1 MQLLVQ
7 GWKSRF
13 LIFIDLIQIRICNGC
28 GASYSTGYIRQHQ
41 LRHCPGRQEDE
52 VEVANDNSNAG
63 HNTDEDDEE
72 DLGELDEI
80 MGEVNEDDQTL
91 LGAGLGVAVEEEE
104 DAALRLQDH
113 LRQQRQQRERTPP
126 GPEADSD
133 DSEDLTRRWRNL
145 RRRVRPRLPSD
156 DDINSI
162 AGHDTEEEDDT
173 RPVIPDPPSPLS
185 LDLSAGK

>member
-1 MQLLVQ
+1 M
-7 GWKSRF
+7 
-13 LIFIDLIQIRICNGC
+13 
-28 GASYSTGYIRQHQ
+28 
-41 LRHCPGRQEDE
+41 
-52 VEVANDNSNAG
+52 
-63 HNTDEDDEE
+63 
-72 DLGELDEI
+72 
-80 MGEVNEDDQTL
+80 NEDDQTL

-145 RRRVRPRLPSD
+145 RRRVRPRLPSNE
-156 DDINSI
+156 DINSI

-185 LDLSAGK
+185 LYLSAGK